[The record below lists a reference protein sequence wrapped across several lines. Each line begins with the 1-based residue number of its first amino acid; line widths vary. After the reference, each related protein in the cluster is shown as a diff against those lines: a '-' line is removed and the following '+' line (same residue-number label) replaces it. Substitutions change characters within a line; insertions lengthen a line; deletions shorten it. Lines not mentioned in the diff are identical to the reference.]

1 MMNQEFG
8 RMRSLYEAMS
18 VGSYTIAWLEE
29 EERDRSDFELQ
40 FNLAK
45 LNRAIEEFIEAVSQ
59 GNPLR
64 EAPQHVVQ
72 GLTFCV
78 ETLNFLTQKVSERV
92 RERLRRAGTK
102 LQTPISLL
110 LDQTDCLAERVE
122 EILEAWQISLDPQ
135 LSARIDSALS
145 QIDKTNTEI
154 PDWRKTL
161 ELISD

>member
-1 MMNQEFG
+1 
-8 RMRSLYEAMS
+8 
-18 VGSYTIAWLEE
+18 
-29 EERDRSDFELQ
+29 
-40 FNLAK
+40 
-45 LNRAIEEFIEAVSQ
+45 
-59 GNPLR
+59 
-64 EAPQHVVQ
+64 
-72 GLTFCV
+72 
-78 ETLNFLTQKVSERV
+78 
-92 RERLRRAGTK
+92 